1 MNESAINPY
10 EAPVTQAPSNKDPVT
25 SGISSVELI
34 RYTIFTF
41 IQCGFAIGWH
51 ALFINSPKSNMTK
64 VLDDPWDWVAA
75 GVAYCLLFIILN
87 LCVVKMRRV
96 REGDHPG
103 IDKYLRLAVLFLVL
117 LIAAVFAIF
126 GFAMAL
132 GSPQAAYFL
141 WSLSGLTLLS
151 LPWNWTRAS
160 STS

>member
-10 EAPVTQAPSNKDPVT
+10 EAPVSEDPR
-25 SGISSVELI
+25 SLGISQGELI
-34 RYTIFTF
+34 SYFICAL
-41 IQCGFAIGWH
+41 IQCGVATWLH
-51 ALFINSPKSNMTK
+51 TLWMNNPKSNMAK
-64 VLDDPWDWVAA
+64 VLDDPWDWGVA

-103 IDKYLRLAVLFLVL
+103 IDNYLRLAVLFVVL
-117 LIAAVFAIF
+117 LVAAVFAIF

-132 GSPQAAYFL
+132 GSPQAAYFM

-151 LPWNWTRAS
+151 LPWNWTRS
-160 STS
+160 S